1 MRTSVRTDI
10 LPLFSSPVYVAE
22 DPSMPNIIRDIEGWE
37 YHKAPREGSQTFEMN
52 VLDRIPKFRDWLQ
65 YHVEEYVWKVMGI
78 DERCHEIT
86 YTCSW
91 INRHKFQEKTHDH
104 SHRNSM
110 FSGIC
115 YLQTHERCGDL
126 VFRDE
131 SYCMVAP
138 RIKTGNLY
146 NSKQWTI
153 QPKDG
158 MVVMFP
164 SSLVHLVTPNQI
176 MRERY
181 SLAFNIFLKGD
192 FGNPTS
198 LLKL

>member
-1 MRTSVRTDI
+1 
-10 LPLFSSPVYVAE
+10 
-22 DPSMPNIIRDIEGWE
+22 
-37 YHKAPREGSQTFEMN
+37 
-52 VLDRIPKFRDWLQ
+52 
-65 YHVEEYVWKVMGI
+65 
-78 DERCHEIT
+78 
-86 YTCSW
+86 
-91 INRHKFQEKTHDH
+91 
-104 SHRNSM
+104 M

-126 VFRDE
+126 VFRDQ

>member
-1 MRTSVRTDI
+1 MRTSVKTEGI
-10 LPLFSSPVYVAE
+10 PLFSSPVYVAE
-22 DPSMPNIIRDIEGWE
+22 DNTMPNIISVIEGWE
-37 YHKAPREGSQTFEMN
+37 YHKAPQQGSQTFEMN
-52 VLDRIPKFRDWLQ
+52 VLNKIPVFRDWLQ
-65 YHVEEYVWKVMGI
+65 YHVEEYVWNVLGI
-78 DERCHEIT
+78 DKRCHEIV

-91 INRHKFQEKTHDH
+91 INRHKFQEKTHEH

-110 FSGIC
+110 YSGIC

-126 VFRDE
+126 VLRDQ
-131 SYCMVAP
+131 SYNMVSP
-138 RIKTGNLY
+138 RIVNGNLY

-153 QPKDG
+153 VPKDG

-164 SSLVHLVTPNQI
+164 SSMVHLVTPNQI

-198 LLKL
+198 FLQL

>member
-1 MRTSVRTDI
+1 MQTSVKPEI
-10 LPLFSSPVYVAE
+10 LPLFSSPVYVCE
-22 DPSMPNIIRDIEGWE
+22 DKTMPNVISAIEGLE
-37 YHKAPREGSQTFEMN
+37 YHKAPQQGSQTFEMN
-52 VLDRIPKFRDWLQ
+52 VLTKLPALREWLNF
-65 YHVEEYVWKVMGI
+65 HVEEYVWNVLGI
-78 DERCHEIT
+78 DRRCHEIV

-91 INRHKFQEKTHDH
+91 INRHKFQEKTHEH

-110 FSGIC
+110 YSGIC

-126 VFRDE
+126 VFRDQ
-131 SYCMVAP
+131 SYNMVSP
-138 RIKTGNLY
+138 RIVHGNLY

-164 SSLVHLVTPNQI
+164 SSMVHLVTPNQI

-198 LLKL
+198 FLKL